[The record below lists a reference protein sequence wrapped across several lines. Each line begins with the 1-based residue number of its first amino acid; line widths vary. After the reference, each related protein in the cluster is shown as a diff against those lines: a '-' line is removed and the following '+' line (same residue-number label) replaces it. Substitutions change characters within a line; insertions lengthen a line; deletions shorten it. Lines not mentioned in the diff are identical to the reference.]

1 MKKIEAWME
10 KYLMPIAAKLGN
22 VKGLIAIRDGIALA
36 MPLIIIGS
44 IFLII
49 GSFPIVGWPEF
60 LATLLDGKLTNA
72 FNHVVNSSFGIM
84 GLVAAFGIGRSMAK
98 QYHVDGTSAGV
109 LSMSAWLVLTP
120 NITSDLGEGVPV
132 TYLGSK
138 GLFIA
143 IVVALISAYI
153 FQWFV
158 NRKIII
164 KMPESVPPAVSNSF
178 VAIIPGAVIL
188 ALAFLCSLIIDLSSF
203 ENSHE
208 LLATILA
215 GPLGFI
221 GGNIFGGIMT
231 VMLNSL
237 FWFVGIHGG
246 NIVGS
251 VTSPIF
257 LANTDANRL
266 AMQAGQELPHI
277 ITTQFFD
284 MFVYIGGGGA
294 VIGLALAIFFW
305 GKSPESKAMK
315 AVGVVPNLFNI
326 SEPLMFGVPIM
337 LNMAFLI
344 PFVFTPVINVIITYF
359 AMSTG
364 LLHKTIGIAVP
375 WTTPPLIS
383 GYIATG
389 SITGVIWQLIII
401 AVDIFCYLPF
411 FLAVD
416 KKQKEGTIK

>member
-109 LSMSAWLVLTP
+109 LSLSAWLVLTP
-120 NITSDLGEGVPV
+120 NIISDLGEGVPV

-389 SITGVIWQLIII
+389 SISGVIWQLIII